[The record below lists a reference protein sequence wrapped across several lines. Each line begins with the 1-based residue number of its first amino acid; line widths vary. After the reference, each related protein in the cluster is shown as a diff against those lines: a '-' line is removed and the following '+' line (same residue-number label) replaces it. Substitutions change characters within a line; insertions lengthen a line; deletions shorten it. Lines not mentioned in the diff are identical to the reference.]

1 MKRSLFSAITLA
13 TILFVSCDKE
23 EVNPIVVPTTY
34 TFERNGSTTVDFN
47 GQTTRIKMAD
57 ELAGVL
63 KTPTKTEE
71 DLDGMFTNIGNKF
84 SDTALNASTKSIRS
98 KTAASAD
105 YFSANTTDAAAI
117 KADFDTWI
125 AAQVDEVY
133 PNWNTDANVGVAGKI
148 QEAGGGSE
156 RWVNAKGLEYDQ
168 VIVKGLIG
176 ALMVDQIL
184 NNYLSTAVLDEGT
197 NKTDNDADI
206 VVDGKNYTAMEHKWD
221 EAFGYLYGN
230 EADITNP
237 SLGVDQYL
245 NKYVNRL
252 NNDPDFA
259 EMPDEIYDA
268 FKLGRAAIVAK
279 DYTTRDQQAQV
290 LREKISEIIGIRVVY
305 YLQQAK
311 LTLASDKATA
321 FHDLSE
327 GVGFIYSLQF
337 TRKPNSNEPYF
348 TKSEVETY
356 MNTLL
361 SGNGFWD
368 LTTTTLDELSNTIAS
383 RFNFTVIQAGN

>member
-1 MKRSLFSAITLA
+1 MKKSLFSAITLA

-23 EVNPIVVPTTY
+23 DVNPTVVPATY
-34 TFERNGSTTVDFN
+34 AFERNGSTTVDFN

-71 DLDGMFTNIGNKF
+71 DLDGMFTNTGNKF
-84 SDTALNASTKSIRS
+84 SDAALNASTKSIRS
-98 KTAASAD
+98 KTAASTD

-176 ALMVDQIL
+176 ALMVDQML

-197 NKTDNDADI
+197 NKADNDADI
-206 VVDGKNYTAMEHKWD
+206 VIDIV
-221 EAFGYLYGN
+221 
-230 EADITNP
+230 ADIVTH
-237 SLGVDQYL
+237 
-245 NKYVNRL
+245 
-252 NNDPDFA
+252 
-259 EMPDEIYDA
+259 
-268 FKLGRAAIVAK
+268 IVAGVVSDIFGNIFVVVVHLLMLLLK
-279 DYTTRDQQAQV
+279 LLLMLV
-290 LREKISEIIGIRVVY
+290 LRLLLR
-305 YLQQAK
+305 LL
-311 LTLASDKATA
+311 LTL
-321 FHDLSE
+321 LLME
-327 GVGFIYSLQF
+327 GDQKF
-337 TRKPNSNEPYF
+337 
-348 TKSEVETY
+348 KSHNAIT
-356 MNTLL
+356 
-361 SGNGFWD
+361 
-368 LTTTTLDELSNTIAS
+368 
-383 RFNFTVIQAGN
+383 NF